1 MSKDEAL
8 KLALDALVDFG
19 WHIENCPQ
27 FPTWAEPENHPSCT
41 CGYDTAITAIS
52 KALAEPKQ
60 APVTLTEYFKKPY
73 AYVDAVDRSIV
84 YVAPARKLWLKERE
98 DKEWREF
105 HVKHQYDIPLYTED
119 YNYEQQD
126 C

>member
-1 MSKDEAL
+1 MTKDETL
-8 KLALDALVDFG
+8 KLALDALELGCTDVNGNKVDLVT
-19 WHIENCPQ
+19 P
-27 FPTWAEPENHPSCT
+27 
-41 CGYDTAITAIS
+41 AITALRQ
-52 KALAEPKQ
+52 ALAEPKQ
-60 APVTLTEYFKKPY
+60 APVTLTDYFKKPY

>member
-1 MSKDEAL
+1 MNDREAME
-8 KLALDALVDFG
+8 LALDAL
-19 WHIENCPQ
+19 
-27 FPTWAEPENHPSCT
+27 ENHTAIKHPQQMH
-41 CGYDTAITAIS
+41 YRDTAIEALR
-52 KALAEPKQ
+52 KALLQPEQTPL
-60 APVTLTEYFKKPY
+60 TLIDYFKKPY
-73 AYVDAVDRSIV
+73 AYVDAVDRSRV